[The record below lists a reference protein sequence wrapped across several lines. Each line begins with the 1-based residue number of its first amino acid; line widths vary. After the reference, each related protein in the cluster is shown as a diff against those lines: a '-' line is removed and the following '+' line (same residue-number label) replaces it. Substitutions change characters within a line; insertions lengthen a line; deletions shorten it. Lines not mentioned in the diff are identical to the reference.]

1 MMKKTIGLAL
11 IIVTAVSACSK
22 KSNPQPQQGQSKT
35 VVINGTTYSTVVIG
49 SQTWTA
55 VNYNGAGGANYN
67 NSATNDP
74 VLGKLYTYAEAQAIS
89 LPSGW
94 RVPTADDYNKMLS
107 GLGGTKLD
115 LTDYGVNNAVALE
128 FMSTTG
134 WTGTNGNNQLG
145 FNAYPAGV
153 YSQGANA
160 FLYAG
165 QQAFFLIETDGINVY
180 ISLNFSVA
188 PLQTQVNHFFDGTLN
203 RASLRFVKD
212 N

>member
-1 MMKKTIGLAL
+1 MKKIIYLSL
-11 IIVTAVSACSK
+11 IMVTVITACSK
-22 KSNPQPQQGQSKT
+22 KNNPQPQQQQSKT
-35 VVINGTTYSTVVIG
+35 VTINGNTYSTVVIG

-55 VNYNGAGGANYN
+55 VNYNGAGGVNYN
-67 NSATNDP
+67 NSATNDA
-74 VLGKLYTYAEAQAIS
+74 VLGKLYTYTEAQSIA

-94 RVPTADDYNKMLS
+94 RVPTASDYNSMLA

-115 LTDYGVNNAVALE
+115 LADYGVSNTVALE
-128 FMSTTG
+128 FMSATG
-134 WTGTNGNNQLG
+134 WTGINGNNQLG

-153 YSQGANA
+153 YSAGATA

-165 QQAFFLIETDGINVY
+165 QQAFFIIETDGINVN
-180 ISLNFSVA
+180 IPLNFSVA
-188 PLQTQVNHFFDGTLN
+188 PLQTQVNHFFDGTQN